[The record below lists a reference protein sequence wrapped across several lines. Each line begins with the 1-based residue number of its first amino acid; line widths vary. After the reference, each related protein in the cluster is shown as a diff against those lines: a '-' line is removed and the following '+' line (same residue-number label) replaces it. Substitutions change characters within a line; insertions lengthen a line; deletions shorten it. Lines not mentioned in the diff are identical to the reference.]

1 MYELMYYG
9 GIILSF
15 TMAIICIVLFFRLN
29 MMEVID
35 YYFKVND
42 KYVFQLEKFRR
53 VKTISNKK
61 VDNTIVSTK
70 TKITLNEDTTLLEE
84 EEISLEDAKRYA
96 TTLLDDTYL
105 QREYL
110 TEEFVMDGEISSIPT
125 TLL

>member
-42 KYVFQLEKFRR
+42 KYSFQLEKFRR
-53 VKTISNKK
+53 AKKISNKK

-70 TKITLNEDTTLLEE
+70 TKITLHEDTTLLEE

-110 TEEFVMDGEISSIPT
+110 TEEFVLDGEVSSIPT

>member
-9 GIILSF
+9 GLILSF
-15 TMAIICIVLFFRLN
+15 TMAVICIVLFFRLN

-42 KYVFQLEKFRR
+42 KYSFQLEKFRR
-53 VKTISNKK
+53 VKKISNKK

-70 TKITLNEDTTLLEE
+70 TKITLHEDTTLLDE

-110 TEEFVMDGEISSIPT
+110 TEEFVLDGEVSSIPT

>member
-9 GIILSF
+9 GLILSF
-15 TMAIICIVLFFRLN
+15 TMAVICIVLFFRLN

-42 KYVFQLEKFRR
+42 KYSFQLEKFRR
-53 VKTISNKK
+53 AKKISNKK

-70 TKITLNEDTTLLEE
+70 TKITLHEDTTLLDE

-110 TEEFVMDGEISSIPT
+110 TEEFVLDGEVSSIPT

>member
-9 GIILSF
+9 GLILSF
-15 TMAIICIVLFFRLN
+15 TMAVICIVLFFRLN

-42 KYVFQLEKFRR
+42 KYSFQLEKFRR
-53 VKTISNKK
+53 AKKISNKK

-70 TKITLNEDTTLLEE
+70 TKITLHEDTTLLEE

>member
-15 TMAIICIVLFFRLN
+15 TMAIICVVLFFRLN

-110 TEEFVMDGEISSIPT
+110 TEEFVLDGEVSSIPT

>member
-42 KYVFQLEKFRR
+42 KYSFQLEKFRR
-53 VKTISNKK
+53 VKKISNKK

-70 TKITLNEDTTLLEE
+70 TKITLHEDTTLLEE

>member
-42 KYVFQLEKFRR
+42 KYSFQLEKFRR
-53 VKTISNKK
+53 AKKISNKK

-70 TKITLNEDTTLLEE
+70 TKITLHEDTTLLEE

-105 QREYL
+105 QPEYL
-110 TEEFVMDGEISSIPT
+110 TEEFVLDGEISSIPT

>member
-42 KYVFQLEKFRR
+42 KYSFQLEKFRR
-53 VKTISNKK
+53 VKKISNKK

-70 TKITLNEDTTLLEE
+70 TKITLHEDTTLLDE

-110 TEEFVMDGEISSIPT
+110 TEEFVLDGEVSSIPT